1 LIYLKRFE
9 AGGLGFNEQILAQL
23 NKSLLALS
31 KKCTL
36 DDGTLQKPCWWRLR
50 FIERGDCY
58 EIEAEKQRL
67 PPSWI
72 VSCGHVGDMFIVFIH
87 RLDMPRRLTAYRGD
101 HGSVVVYDN
110 RAEAEPSQQS

>member
-58 EIEAEKQRL
+58 EIEAEGL
-67 PPSWI
+67 S
-72 VSCGHVGDMFIVFIH
+72 
-87 RLDMPRRLTAYRGD
+87 
-101 HGSVVVYDN
+101 
-110 RAEAEPSQQS
+110 RAGT